1 MVDPIRAILGD
12 IQDTLAQL
20 NELRDQIDFEVQDLV
35 DNIKNQQNCIAQGAS
50 LFNCVAQLA
59 VNNISKKDVR
69 DLNGSVDLIT
79 QKIEESTAGAQ
90 GAISSVVTRELKFA
104 DKLRQAIH
112 LQ

>member
-1 MVDPIRAILGD
+1 MS
-12 IQDTLAQL
+12 L
-20 NELRDQIDFEVQDLV
+20 N
-35 DNIKNQQNCIAQGAS
+35 S
-50 LFNCVAQLA
+50 
-59 VNNISKKDVR
+59 
-69 DLNGSVDLIT
+69 NGSVDLIT